1 MTDAWHAVDEF
12 VEKTLHEEDPVL
24 TDALEAGRRA
34 GLPEIQV
41 SAPQAKL
48 LHLLARA
55 VGAERVLEIGALAGY
70 SAIWMARA
78 LPAGGR
84 LVTIEVDPRHAEV
97 ARSNF
102 TAAGLAATIDLRLGP
117 ALDVLPEI
125 AAEGIGP
132 FDLSFI
138 DADKPNNA
146 AYLEWAVRLSRP
158 GAVIVLDNVVQQG
171 AVADPAD
178 SSGAAAAVRWLGRET
193 AVDATV
199 IQTVGTKGYDGFAIA
214 IVR

>member
-1 MTDAWHAVDEF
+1 MPSTNSW
-12 VEKTLHEEDPVL
+12 
-24 TDALEAGRRA
+24 RR
-34 GLPEIQV
+34 LSTKRIQV

-55 VGAERVLEIGALAGY
+55 VGAERILEVGTLAGY
-70 SAIWMARA
+70 SAIWLARA

-102 TAAGLAATIDLRLGP
+102 SAAGVADTIDLRVGP

-125 AAEGIGP
+125 GAEGIGP

-158 GAVIVLDNVVQQG
+158 GSMIVLDNVVQQG
-171 AVADPAD
+171 AVANPAD
-178 SSGAAAAVRWLGRET
+178 ASGAAAAVRWLGQET
-193 AVDATV
+193 SVDATV

>member
-1 MTDAWHAVDEF
+1 MTDAWHAVDAF
-12 VEKTLHEEDPVL
+12 VEKTLHQDDPVL

-55 VGAERVLEIGALAGY
+55 VGAERVLEVGTLAGY
-70 SAIWMARA
+70 SAIWLARA

-84 LVTIEVDPRHAEV
+84 LITIEVDPRHAEV

-102 TAAGLAATIDLRLGP
+102 TAAGLAATIDLRVGP

-158 GAVIVLDNVVQQG
+158 GSMIVLDNVVQQG
-171 AVADPAD
+171 AVADPTDA
-178 SSGAAAAVRWLGRET
+178 SGAAAAVRWLGQQT

-214 IVR
+214 IVG